1 MLVSRL
7 HRFFTAPIDKR
18 SASEHFRTSTSVIFW
33 FGLSLSFAF
42 FYGIL
47 GLLKAVRNEY
57 VVQDD
62 AREYVFW
69 MQRFIDPELLP
80 HDLIADYF
88 KSITPPGFATVYQL
102 MASLDINPL
111 LLSKILPIVLSL
123 IATAYCFGVCL
134 QIFPVPMAGFIATFL
149 LNQSLW
155 FQDDLVSATPRSFV
169 YPLFLAFLY
178 YMLRTSWLAM
188 CVTLVLQALIYPVLI
203 FISEG
208 ILFLRLWDWKCC
220 TPRLKQKQSS
230 LLLCVAAMG
239 LGFLAIVPYALASS
253 EFNPLVTATQAR
265 GMPEFW
271 PGGRHP
277 FFDDNSWRFWLI
289 GQHSGIIPPLLPPL
303 IWVGLLLPIVLQKL
317 SCFPLVKQVKS
328 EVTVLS
334 QIVLVSLCLFFA
346 AHALLLK
353 LFFPTRYTGH
363 TLRIVMALAA
373 GIMLTLIVDALF
385 RACEQMTESSLRR
398 KRFWVLVSMVTLGAT
413 LVLFPNFSK
422 GFPKTNY
429 RVSNESALYK
439 FFQRQPKNILIATL
453 SDEAN
458 NIPTFAQR
466 SILVGKEYALP
477 FHLGYYRQIHQRSID
492 LIHAQYSQDL
502 LAARQLIQKYG
513 ITFWLLD
520 RVAFT
525 PDYLS
530 GKSWLRS
537 FQPAFTEALTSL
549 EQGTVP
555 ALVML
560 TKRCSVFET
569 KSMVVLEADC
579 ITHAQKQ

>member
-1 MLVSRL
+1 M
-7 HRFFTAPIDKR
+7 DKS
-18 SASEHFRTSTSVIFW
+18 SASEHLRTSTSIIFW
-33 FGLSLSFAF
+33 FGLSLSFAL

-47 GLLKAVRNEY
+47 GFLKAVRTEY

-80 HDLIADYF
+80 SDLIADYF
-88 KSITPPGFATVYQL
+88 KSITPLGFATVYQL
-102 MASLDINPL
+102 MASLGINPL
-111 LLSKILPIVLSL
+111 LLSKILPIVLGL

-134 QIFPVPMAGFIATFL
+134 QIFPVPMAGFMAAFL

-155 FQDDLVSATPRSFV
+155 FRDDLVSATPRSFV

-178 YMLRTSWLAM
+178 YLLRRSWLAV
-188 CVTLVLQALIYPVLI
+188 CVTLVLQGLIYPILI
-203 FISEG
+203 FIAEG
-208 ILFLRLWDWKCC
+208 ILFLQLWDSKCWS
-220 TPRLKQKQSS
+220 PQLKKKQSR
-230 LLLCVAAMG
+230 LLLFVGVLG
-239 LGFLAIVPYALASS
+239 LGFLAMLPYALASS
-253 EFNPLVTATQAR
+253 EFSPVVTATQAR
-265 GMPEFW
+265 AMPEFW
-271 PGGRHP
+271 SGGRHP

-289 GQHSGIIPPLLPPL
+289 GEHSGILPPLLPPL
-303 IWVGLLLPIVLQKL
+303 IWVGLLLPIMLQNV

-334 QIVLVSLCLFFA
+334 QIVLVSVSLFFA

-353 LFFPTRYTGH
+353 LFFPTRYTSH

-373 GIMLTLIVDALF
+373 GITLTLILDALF
-385 RACEQMTESSLRR
+385 RACKQMTESSFRR
-398 KRFWVLVSMVTLGAT
+398 KRFWILVSTVILGAT
-413 LVLFPNFSK
+413 LVLFPHFSN
-422 GFPKTNY
+422 GFPRTNY
-429 RVSNESALYK
+429 RLSNESALYK
-439 FFQRQPKNILIATL
+439 FFQKQPKNILIATL

-466 SILVGKEYALP
+466 SILIGKEYALP

-502 LAARQLIQKYG
+502 LAAQQLIQKYG
-513 ITFWLLD
+513 ITFWLLE

-549 EQGTVP
+549 EQGRVP
-555 ALVML
+555 ALAML

-569 KSMVVLEADC
+569 EGMIVLEADC
-579 ITHAQKQ
+579 ITGVKQK